1 MRTALAL
8 MLWIAAPAVAQDI
21 HVLGEVHDNPLH
33 HIEQANQVAAIA
45 PSAIVFEMLTPDQA
59 AVVNS
64 SARHDPNLG
73 AIIGWE
79 AAGWPDFAI
88 YAPIFAASDAPV
100 YGAALPR
107 DTVIAAIT
115 SSAAEVFGE
124 GAERYGLAML
134 SDDLRAVMEAEQAEA
149 HCDALPAEMLPGMV
163 EAQRLRDAH
172 FARAT
177 LAAYDETGGPVVL
190 ITGNGHA
197 RIDRAVP
204 SYIARVRPELS
215 VHALVLLEA
224 AEDDAPFDTVIVT
237 APAERDDPCAAFR

>member
-8 MLWIAAPAVAQDI
+8 MLWMAAPAMAQDI
-21 HVLGEVHDNPLH
+21 HILGEVHDNPLH
-33 HIEQANQVAAIA
+33 HIEQAKQIAAIA

-59 AVVNS
+59 ALANS
-64 SARHDPNLG
+64 SDRHDPNLG

-115 SSAAEVFGE
+115 SSAAEIFGE
-124 GAERYGLAML
+124 GAERYGLTML
-134 SDDLRAVMEAEQAEA
+134 SDDLRAVMEAEQAQA

-172 FARAT
+172 FARVILT
-177 LAAYDETGGPVVL
+177 AYDETGGPVVL

-197 RIDRAVP
+197 RTDRAVP

-215 VHALVLLEA
+215 VHALGLLEE

-237 APAERDDPCAAFR
+237 APAERDDPCAAFQ

>member
-8 MLWIAAPAVAQDI
+8 LLWMSAPAVAQDI
-21 HVLGEVHDNPLH
+21 HILGEVHDNPLH
-33 HIEQANQVAAIA
+33 HIEQANQIAAIT

-59 AVVNS
+59 ALVNS
-64 SARHDPNLG
+64 SDRNDPNLST
-73 AIIGWE
+73 IIGWE
-79 AAGWPDFAI
+79 ESGWPDFAI

-115 SSAAEVFGE
+115 SSSAEVFGE
-124 GAERYGLAML
+124 GADRYGLTIL
-134 SDDLRAVMEAEQAEA
+134 SDDLRAAMEAEQAEA

-172 FARAT
+172 FARVT
-177 LAAYDETGGPVVL
+177 LTAYDETGGPVVL

-197 RIDRAVP
+197 RTDRAVP
-204 SYIARVRPELS
+204 AYIARVRPELT
-215 VHALVLLEA
+215 VHALGLLEA
-224 AEDDAPFDTVIVT
+224 PEDDAPFDRVIVT

>member
-8 MLWIAAPAVAQDI
+8 MLWMAAPAMAQDI
-21 HVLGEVHDNPLH
+21 HILGEVHDNPLH
-33 HIEQANQVAAIA
+33 HIEQAKQIAAIA

-59 AVVNS
+59 ALANS
-64 SARHDPNLG
+64 SDRHDPNLG

-124 GAERYGLAML
+124 GAERYGLTML
-134 SDDLRAVMEAEQAEA
+134 SDDLRAVMEAEQAQA

-172 FARAT
+172 FARVT
-177 LAAYDETGGPVVL
+177 LTAYGETGGPVVL

-197 RIDRAVP
+197 RTDRAVP

-215 VHALVLLEA
+215 VHALGLLEE

-237 APAERDDPCAAFR
+237 APAERDDLCAAFQ

>member
-33 HIEQANQVAAIA
+33 HIEQANQIAAIG

-59 AVVNS
+59 ALVN
-64 SARHDPNLG
+64 ANDRNDPNLG
-73 AIIGWE
+73 TFIGWE
-79 AAGWPDFAI
+79 EAGWPDFAI
-88 YAPIFAASDAPV
+88 YAPIFEASDAPV

-124 GAERYGLAML
+124 GADRYGLNTM
-134 SDDLRAVMEAEQAEA
+134 SDDLRAAMEAEQAEA
-149 HCDALPAEMLPGMV
+149 HCDALTVEMLPGMV

-172 FARAT
+172 FARVT
-177 LAAYDETGGPVVL
+177 LTAYDETGGPVVL

-204 SYIARVRPELS
+204 AYITRVRPDLT
-215 VHALVLLEA
+215 VHALGILEIPD
-224 AEDDAPFDTVIVT
+224 DDAPFDTVIVT

>member
-1 MRTALAL
+1 

-59 AVVNS
+59 ALVN
-64 SARHDPNLG
+64 ANDRKDPNLG
-73 AIIGWE
+73 TIIGWE
-79 AAGWPDFAI
+79 EAGWPDFAI

-124 GAERYGLAML
+124 GAERYGLTML

-204 SYIARVRPELS
+204 AYITRVRPDLT
-215 VHALVLLEA
+215 VHALGILEIP
-224 AEDDAPFDTVIVT
+224 EDDAPFDTVIVT
-237 APAERDDPCAAFR
+237 APAERDDPCAAFQ

>member
-33 HIEQANQVAAIA
+33 HIEQANQIAAIG

-59 AVVNS
+59 ALVN
-64 SARHDPNLG
+64 ANDRNDPNLG
-73 AIIGWE
+73 TFIGWE
-79 AAGWPDFAI
+79 EAGWPDFAI
-88 YAPIFAASDAPV
+88 YAPIFEASDAPV

-124 GAERYGLAML
+124 GADRYGLNTM
-134 SDDLRAVMEAEQAEA
+134 SDDLRAAMEAEQAEA
-149 HCDALPAEMLPGMV
+149 HCDALTVEMLPGMV

-172 FARAT
+172 FARVT
-177 LAAYDETGGPVVL
+177 LTAYDETGGPVVL

-204 SYIARVRPELS
+204 AYITRVRPDLT
-215 VHALVLLEA
+215 VHALGILEIPD
-224 AEDDAPFDTVIVT
+224 DDAPFDTVIVT
-237 APAERDDPCAAFR
+237 APAERDDPCVAFR

>member
-8 MLWIAAPAVAQDI
+8 MLWMAAPAMAQDI
-21 HVLGEVHDNPLH
+21 HILGEVHDNPLH
-33 HIEQANQVAAIA
+33 HIEQAKQIAAIA

-59 AVVNS
+59 ALVN
-64 SARHDPNLG
+64 ADDRNDPNLG

-115 SSAAEVFGE
+115 SSAAEIFGDD
-124 GAERYGLAML
+124 ADRYGLNTM
-134 SDDLRAVMEAEQAEA
+134 SDDLRTVMEAEQAEA

-172 FARAT
+172 FARVT
-177 LAAYDETGGPVVL
+177 LMAYDETGGPVVL

-197 RIDRAVP
+197 RTDRAVP
-204 SYIARVRPELS
+204 AYIARVRPDLT
-215 VHALVLLEA
+215 VHALGLLE
-224 AEDDAPFDTVIVT
+224 EPFDDAPFDTVIVT
-237 APAERDDPCAAFR
+237 APAERDDPCAAFQ

>member
-8 MLWIAAPAVAQDI
+8 LLWMSAPAVAQDI
-21 HVLGEVHDNPLH
+21 HILGEVHDNPLH
-33 HIEQANQVAAIA
+33 HIEQANQIAAIT

-59 AVVNS
+59 ALVNS
-64 SARHDPNLG
+64 SDRNDPNLST
-73 AIIGWE
+73 IIGWE
-79 AAGWPDFAI
+79 QSGWPDFAI

-115 SSAAEVFGE
+115 SSSAEVFGE
-124 GAERYGLAML
+124 GADRYGLTTL
-134 SDDLRAVMEAEQAEA
+134 SDDLRAAMETEQAEA

-172 FARAT
+172 FARVT
-177 LAAYDETGGPVVL
+177 LTAYDETGGPVVL

-197 RIDRAVP
+197 RTDRAVP
-204 SYIARVRPELS
+204 AYIARVRPELT
-215 VHALVLLEA
+215 VHALGLLEA
-224 AEDDAPFDTVIVT
+224 PEDDAPFDRVIVT

>member
-33 HIEQANQVAAIA
+33 HIEQANQIAAIA

-59 AVVNS
+59 ALVN
-64 SARHDPNLG
+64 ANDRNDPNLG
-73 AIIGWE
+73 TIIGWE
-79 AAGWPDFAI
+79 EAGWPDFAI
-88 YAPIFAASDAPV
+88 YAPIFASSDAPV

-124 GAERYGLAML
+124 GADRYGLTTM
-134 SDDLRAVMEAEQAEA
+134 SDDLRTAMEAEQAEA
-149 HCDALPAEMLPGMV
+149 HCDALPVEMLPGMV

-204 SYIARVRPELS
+204 AYITRVRPDLT
-215 VHALVLLEA
+215 VHALGILETP
-224 AEDDAPFDTVIVT
+224 EDDAPFDTVIVT

>member
-21 HVLGEVHDNPLH
+21 HILGEVHDNPLH
-33 HIEQANQVAAIA
+33 HIEQARQIAAIA

-59 AVVNS
+59 ALVNS
-64 SARHDPNLG
+64 SDRHDPNLG

-115 SSAAEVFGE
+115 SSAAEIFGE
-124 GAERYGLAML
+124 GAERYGLTML
-134 SDDLRAVMEAEQAEA
+134 SDDLLAAMEAEQAEA

-215 VHALVLLEA
+215 VHALGLLEA

-237 APAERDDPCAAFR
+237 APAERDDPCAAFQ

>member
-1 MRTALAL
+1 M
-8 MLWIAAPAVAQDI
+8 AAPAVAQDI
-21 HVLGEVHDNPLH
+21 HILGEVHDNPLH
-33 HIEQANQVAAIA
+33 HIEQAKQIAAIA
-45 PSAIVFEMLTPDQA
+45 PSAIVFEMLAPDQA
-59 AVVNS
+59 ALVNS
-64 SARHDPNLG
+64 SDRHDPNLG

-115 SSAAEVFGE
+115 LSAAEVFGE
-124 GAERYGLAML
+124 GADRYGLNTI
-134 SDDLRAVMEAEQAEA
+134 SDDLRTAMEAEQAEA

-172 FARAT
+172 FARVT
-177 LAAYDETGGPVVL
+177 LTAYDETGGPVVV

-197 RIDRAVP
+197 RTDRAVP
-204 SYIARVRPELS
+204 SYIASVRPDLT
-215 VHALVLLEA
+215 VHALGLLEA

-237 APAERDDPCAAFR
+237 APAERDDPCAAFQ

>member
-8 MLWIAAPAVAQDI
+8 MLWMAAPAVAQDI
-21 HVLGEVHDNPLH
+21 HILGEVHDNPLH
-33 HIEQANQVAAIA
+33 HNEQANQIAAIA

-64 SARHDPNLG
+64 SDRHDPNLG

-115 SSAAEVFGE
+115 SSAAEIFGE
-124 GAERYGLAML
+124 GAERYGLTTL
-134 SDDLRAVMEAEQAEA
+134 PDDLRAVMEAEQAEA

-163 EAQRLRDAH
+163 EAQRLRDAQ
-172 FARAT
+172 FARVILT
-177 LAAYDETGGPVVL
+177 AYDETGGPVVL

-197 RIDRAVP
+197 RTDRAVP

-215 VHALVLLEA
+215 VHALGLLEA

-237 APAERDDPCAAFR
+237 APAERDDPCAAFQ

>member
-21 HVLGEVHDNPLH
+21 HVLGEVHDNLLH
-33 HIEQANQVAAIA
+33 HIEQANQVASIA

-59 AVVNS
+59 ALVNEND
-64 SARHDPNLG
+64 RNDPNLG
-73 AIIGWE
+73 TIIGWE
-79 AAGWPDFAI
+79 EAGWPDFAI
-88 YAPIFAASDAPV
+88 YAPIFASSDAPV

-115 SSAAEVFGE
+115 SSAAKVFGE
-124 GAERYGLAML
+124 GADRYGLNTM
-134 SDDLRAVMEAEQAEA
+134 SDDLRTAMEAEQAEA

-172 FARAT
+172 FARLT
-177 LAAYDETGGPVVL
+177 LTAYDETGGPVVL

-204 SYIARVRPELS
+204 AYITRVRPDLT
-215 VHALVLLEA
+215 VHALGILETP
-224 AEDDAPFDTVIVT
+224 EDDAPFDAVIVT